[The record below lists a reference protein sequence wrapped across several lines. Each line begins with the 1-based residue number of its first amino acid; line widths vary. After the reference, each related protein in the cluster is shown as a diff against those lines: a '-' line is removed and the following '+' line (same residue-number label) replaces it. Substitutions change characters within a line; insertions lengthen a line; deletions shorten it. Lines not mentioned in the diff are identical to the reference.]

1 MRLLRNILKFIIKE
15 KYSKN
20 LLDVNLEQMDKQ
32 KKVTIKDVAKLAGV
46 TPAVVS
52 RISNNDAT
60 LNIREET
67 RTKVLRAI
75 NELNYKPNAIAR
87 SLRKRSMRTIGML
100 ITDIINPF
108 YSQIIKGVQSAANEE
123 NYCIILCDT
132 NDEPTAEKKYI
143 ELLNSHF
150 VDGIILG
157 SSYIEDDVVDT
168 IERLGIKYVMVNRG
182 SSNSNAPYVK
192 ADDEGGMIKA
202 MNHLIEL
209 GHKKIAYLSGPLYAE
224 TAVNR
229 LAGYRKALHEANI
242 TYNPSYVI
250 EGLFDEQSGYKACQE
265 LLKNKDL
272 PTAICCCND
281 LMAIGAMGA
290 IKEAGLS
297 IPDDISLVGCNNIW
311 ITSILSTPLT
321 TVNHPLFEM
330 GRQAFKV
337 LMGIISNGNSIGYRV
352 TLPAELVIRE
362 STAVPGR

>member
-1 MRLLRNILKFIIKE
+1 MIWDK
-15 KYSKN
+15 
-20 LLDVNLEQMDKQ
+20 MDKQ

-52 RISNNDAT
+52 RVSNNDTT

-67 RTKVLRAI
+67 RIKVLRAI

-87 SLRKRSMRTIGML
+87 SLRKRSMKTIGML

-108 YSQIIKGVQSAANEE
+108 YSQIIKGVQSAANKED
-123 NYCIILCDT
+123 YCIILCDT
-132 NDEPTAEKKYI
+132 NDEPEAEKKYI
-143 ELLNSHF
+143 ELLNAHF

-157 SSYIEDDVVDT
+157 SSYIEDNVVDM

-192 ADDEGGMIKA
+192 ADDEGGMVKA
-202 MNHLIEL
+202 VNYLIGL

-224 TAVNR
+224 TAVRR
-229 LAGYRKALHEANI
+229 LTGYRKALHEAEI
-242 TYNPSYVI
+242 QYNSGYVI
-250 EGLFDEQSGYKACQE
+250 EGAFDELSGYKTCKE

-281 LMAIGAMGA
+281 LMAIGAMRA

-297 IPDDISLVGCNNIW
+297 VPDDISLVGCNGIW
-311 ITSILSTPLT
+311 ITSILATPLT
-321 TVNHPLFEM
+321 TINYPLFEM

-337 LMGIISNGNSIGYRV
+337 LMGIINKDNSIDYHV
-352 TLPAELVIRE
+352 TLPSELVVRE
-362 STAVPGR
+362 STTFPRE